1 MDNNSYSM
9 IKLLRTAQFEKD
21 LMKSI
26 KRGCDIDKLHDI
38 IIKLVHQ
45 EKLPPKNRDHKLQG
59 NFKNRRECH
68 IEPDWLL
75 IYKVES
81 DTLTLERTGTHSDL
95 F

>member
-1 MDNNSYSM
+1 ML
-9 IKLLRTAQFEKD
+9 KLLRTSQFEKD
-21 LMKSI
+21 LIKSL
-26 KRGCDIDKLHDI
+26 KRGCDIDKLQDI
-38 IIKLVHQ
+38 TIKLVHQ
-45 EKLPPKNRDHKLQG
+45 EKLSAKNRDHKLQG